1 MDGGKFHALKGKHP
15 LVFCKILAMKLRKT
29 RFVAKKHKHF
39 YILDE
44 NNFGRCKCGASKQ
57 FPVEK
62 RQKLRASEVSA
73 IEGIGGEAVYNPD
86 SWLNA
91 TSHEVRT

>member
-1 MDGGKFHALKGKHP
+1 MKCKHP
-15 LVFCKILAMKLRKT
+15 KWTIDKDNKGTCV
-29 RFVAKKHKHF
+29 V
-39 YILDE
+39 
-44 NNFGRCKCGASKQ
+44 CGASKQ
-57 FPVEK
+57 FTVEK
-62 RQKLRASEVSA
+62 RQKLRVSEVSA